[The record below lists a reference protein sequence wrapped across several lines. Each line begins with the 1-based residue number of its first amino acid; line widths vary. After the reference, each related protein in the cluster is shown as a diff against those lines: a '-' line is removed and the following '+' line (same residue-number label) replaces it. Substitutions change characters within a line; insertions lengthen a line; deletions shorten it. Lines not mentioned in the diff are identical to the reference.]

1 MTHIHLSRVQNIVGF
16 AAENVNGK
24 ESVEVLTKALLTSD
38 QEEFYEYIE
47 QISNT
52 FLGKAKVFID
62 HTYQFLIVIHEDL
75 SADLYVNDFP
85 VVVIIRAKRDIK
97 KGELISQNDIADIKS
112 LNFPNIKIEKTDKII
127 FCFKVGWKFGLYFD
141 LDRRHYLEINKMWQ
155 ELGSLY
161 RYLQFD
167 YIYKILESKTKFNEM
182 INDGW
187 FPFIEIIEEDYKK
200 IYKLYQNKF
209 DFNNRMKKIIDS
221 FDKNRIERIK
231 SKWWKN
237 KIFKDKQPLIE
248 AGIEAYLQNVE
259 SGFIN
264 CIKNL
269 SSEIEGII
277 RINYLNE
284 TGRGK
289 ASFSELI
296 NYLINKGKAKSGSNY
311 SLFLPIPFLKY
322 LKNVFFANFDL
333 KKGNVKLS
341 RHSSSHGV
349 AKPEDYKKMKA
360 LQTILILDQIYFYLS

>member
-16 AAENVNGK
+16 AAENVNEK

-38 QEEFYEYIE
+38 QKEFYEYIE

-52 FLGKAKVFID
+52 FLGKAKVFAD
-62 HTYQFLIVIHEDL
+62 YTYQFLIVIHEDL

-187 FPFIEIIEEDYKK
+187 FPFIEIIGEDYKK